1 MDDSLALVLTGAIIA
16 GFVQGLSGFAFG
28 LTAMSFWAWAVAP
41 QLAGPL
47 VVVCSLAGQSLA
59 IGPLRRGFDWRRVLP
74 FVLGGAMGVPL
85 GVGLLPLV
93 DPVLFRVILGTILVG
108 YCSCMLAARLL
119 PHLHHGGRLADGA
132 IGMVGGVLGGL
143 GGFTGTP
150 VTLWYTLR
158 GWDKDSGR
166 AVLQTFNIAMHAL
179 TLTVYALNGLVTAD
193 LGWLCLW
200 AVPAM
205 VVPALIGIRL
215 YDRIDDA
222 AFRRLILM
230 LLLVSGVVLLAT
242 SLPRL
247 LGL

>member
-1 MDDSLALVLTGAIIA
+1 MDASLALVLTGAVTA

-47 VVVCSLAGQSLA
+47 VVVCSLVGQSLA

-74 FVLGGAMGVPL
+74 FVLGGAVGVPL
-85 GVGLLPLV
+85 GVALLPLV
-93 DPVLFRVILGTILVG
+93 DQITFRALLGVILVG

-119 PHLHHGGRLADGA
+119 PHLHHGGRPADGA
-132 IGMVGGVLGGL
+132 IGMVGGILGGL
-143 GGFTGTP
+143 GGFPGTP
-150 VTLWYTLR
+150 VTVWYTLR
-158 GWDKDSGR
+158 GWDKDVGR
-166 AVLQTFNIAMHAL
+166 AVLQTFNMAMHAL
-179 TLTVYALNGLVTAD
+179 TLTVYGLNGLLTAE

-205 VVPALIGIRL
+205 VLPVLIGIRL

-222 AFRRLILM
+222 AFRRLVLV
-230 LLLVSGVVLLAT
+230 LLLASGVALLAT

-247 LGL
+247 GG